1 LVVEIPDTSTTTRG
15 QLCPDTR
22 FPSDSRAISAD
33 FRAISADFRVISADF
48 RAIFVVIMAG
58 GKPGQVL
65 LVKADNGELQGS
77 KPGAG
82 LELARPKQHDIPVI
96 TPH

>member
-1 LVVEIPDTSTTTRG
+1 VVEIPDTSTTTRG

-22 FPSDSRAISAD
+22 FPSD
-33 FRAISADFRVISADF
+33 FRAISADF

-65 LVKADNGELQGS
+65 PVKADNGELQGS
-77 KPGAG
+77 KTGAG